1 MGLTITRKRIITEA
15 RKPGEVFNKLSS
27 AAKRLAVFMSKAYSR
42 SGVRS
47 FSIDD
52 LRSGGFGGWRN
63 IQELF
68 FELESRRFG
77 RVQRH
82 DANTKFHAF
91 VPAMQ
96 NITEDIEFD
105 PDEALPD
112 EDRFADPKYIDFA
125 AAILRPADWPHTT
138 FSGDCYDSISDVA
151 NKISNSIG
159 AQYTGHQVVNITHD
173 GPWLR
178 SVVPLELREE
188 AEDYDDGEDRV
199 LTYITMD
206 FVWRDGNVPFLGDV
220 LISHFSGVYNNIV
233 IIMHDQ
239 PVDIT
244 PF

>member
-15 RKPGEVFNKLSS
+15 RKSGEVFNKLSL

-52 LRSGGFGGWRN
+52 LRSSGFGGWRS

-112 EDRFADPKYIDFA
+112 EDHFADPKYTVFA
-125 AAILRPADWPHTT
+125 AAILRPADWTHE
-138 FSGDCYDSISDVA
+138 DCYDSISDVA
-151 NKISNSIG
+151 DKIFNRIG
-159 AQYTGHQVVNITHD
+159 AQYTGHQIANVD
-173 GPWLR
+173 QDDSPWMR
-178 SVVPLELREE
+178 SAVPSELREE
-188 AEDYDDGEDRV
+188 AEDYDDGEDRI
-199 LTYITMD
+199 LTYIIMN
-206 FVWRDGNVPFLGDV
+206 FVWRDGNAPYLGDV
-220 LISHFSGVYNNIV
+220 LISHFSGVYNNVV